1 MVVATPLASFMVAA
15 IAVTTINVGNNLLI
29 LLKLIFISYV
39 VELDFGYLSGLHIVS
54 DLIFPLAKQL

>member
-15 IAVTTINVGNNLLI
+15 IAVTTLNVGNNLLI
-29 LLKLIFISYV
+29 LLKLIFIRYV
-39 VELDFGYLSGLHIVS
+39 VELDFGYLPGLHIVS